1 MIQTR
6 RRYLRGSR
14 FVGPQ
19 LTSRAISLTE
29 TRGTI
34 FPIHPPGQALSA
46 LPLSALP
53 LESRLKIFQNIAD
66 MKSFLAFL
74 LFLFVLFDSAVF
86 FYWWTHPKGAKQMGF
101 SGKVP
106 FTVPFPLPWAAGGG
120 KDLAEAPAEGAED
133 QASGEPGADASAK
146 PQVKTAA
153 APAQTPGGR
162 KGAQPTPAKA
172 GKPGGCRTAKQCSQY
187 CLDTAHRDECQNYCM
202 VSAHRKECLRWDK
215 LISRPEEAEEGA
227 APAEAPAEGEEGS
240 GEAPAKGKKKGGLL
254 DDDAFGGI

>member
-1 MIQTR
+1 
-6 RRYLRGSR
+6 
-14 FVGPQ
+14 
-19 LTSRAISLTE
+19 
-29 TRGTI
+29 
-34 FPIHPPGQALSA
+34 
-46 LPLSALP
+46 
-53 LESRLKIFQNIAD
+53 

-86 FYWWTHPKGAKQMGF
+86 FVWWTHPKGAKQMGF

-106 FTVPFPLPWAAGGG
+106 FTVPFPLPWATAGG
-120 KDLAEAPAEGAED
+120 KPSADAPAEGAE
-133 QASGEPGADASAK
+133 GETPTEPGAEAATQ
-146 PQVKTAA
+146 PRVKTAA

-162 KGAQPTPAKA
+162 KGGQMAPAKA

-227 APAEAPAEGEEGS
+227 APAEEAAEGGEEAAP
-240 GEAPAKGKKKGGLL
+240 APAKGKKKGGLL
-254 DDDAFGGI
+254 DNEAFGGI